1 MIHFYKEVLKF
12 QMFYRFNM
20 NLFLFYFNFFIL
32 FKTRIPPKLQCRFSK
47 KNLKKQKC
55 KKRQKKTKTTN
66 RRMHNLISRNISISH
81 FTIGEKET

>member
-32 FKTRIPPKLQCRFSK
+32 LKTRIPPKLQCRFSK
-47 KNLKKQKC
+47 KKPKKAKT
-55 KKRQKKTKTTN
+55 QKKAKKNNNEQTYAQLN
-66 RRMHNLISRNISISH
+66 
-81 FTIGEKET
+81 F